1 MFHSEKLNGL
11 RRRCARVFLP
21 LAILVA
27 VAILPNSV
35 RADTITLT
43 GGQVIVDRL
52 EGFISVQLVGG
63 GLSINSRV
71 DLPAPIPPGFDYVSS
86 TFGCGCDGFGL
97 VMFNGVTNSAFSGG
111 GSFTESTITGS
122 LTIHGNFDNSLDQP
136 PFPFT
141 LNYVGTGVLEI
152 TPNHRTTFTVN
163 SPVPEPAS
171 VLLLMTGVAGAAAAL
186 RRRRARDR

>member
-1 MFHSEKLNGL
+1 MVQGIRAL
-11 RRRCARVFLP
+11 RSFFAHLIFP
-21 LAILVA
+21 LAVLAIVA
-27 VAILPNSV
+27 VVPVSV

-52 EGFISVQLVGG
+52 ERFISVQLVGG

-71 DLPAPIPPGFDYVSS
+71 DLPAPIPPEFDYVSS

-97 VMFNGVTNSAFSGG
+97 VTFNGVTNSAFSGG

-122 LTIHGNFDNSLDQP
+122 LTIHGNFDNSVDQP

-152 TPNHRTTFTVN
+152 TQNRRTTFTVN

-186 RRRRARDR
+186 RRRRSREV